1 MTHRP
6 DGPVSITASP
16 RRLVAGAV
24 RAMAGAG
31 LVVLGV
37 LALTSVAAFQMR
49 EAWAGAWVLHH
60 VLGRPSRTL
69 TTGPT
74 YLYQVVPGDDTSW
87 AGLVVTSECSAAFF
101 VGGVLVVGGLL
112 VILWHR
118 STAVRLLVATA
129 ATIALLL
136 LVNTAR
142 LTLIAEAAA
151 RWGTVGF
158 EWAHTVAGSVLMIA
172 TLCLATIVFARVGL
186 LRRPEPHQHA

>member
-1 MTHRP
+1 VTPRATGSVP
-6 DGPVSITASP
+6 AAVSP
-16 RRLVAGAV
+16 RRIAAVVV
-24 RAMAGAG
+24 RAVVGTG

-37 LALTSVAAFQMR
+37 LALMSVAAFQMR
-49 EAWAGAWVLHH
+49 EAWFGAWALEH
-60 VLGRPSRTL
+60 VFGRPSRTL

-74 YLYQVVPGDDTSW
+74 YLYQEVPGDDTSW

-112 VILWHR
+112 VIVWHR
-118 STAVRLLVATA
+118 SPAVRLLVATA

-142 LTLIAEAAA
+142 LALLAEAAA

-158 EWAHTVAGSVLMIA
+158 GWAHTVAGSILMIA
-172 TLCLATIVFARVGL
+172 TLCLSVIVFVRVGL
-186 LRRPEPHQHA
+186 LRRPQPNQRA